1 MKSQMRL
8 GMTVV
13 ALAMGLAIGGNTT
26 QNASAATWHRGTPKA
41 LRGKWTD
48 GKKEAVLN
56 YYPFIIVKPKELSES
71 GIDPVINKHLHYR
84 HKKGSHIYDVRGH
97 ETMYSHGKLV
107 NYYRFKLSKTT
118 RKHKSHKVKF
128 YIYKQRGNGQDYQA
142 KKAKYGHY
150 FYK

>member
-1 MKSQMRL
+1 MKSQMKL
-8 GMTVV
+8 GMTVI
-13 ALAMGLAIGGNTT
+13 ALATGLAIGGSTT
-26 QNASAATWHRGTPKA
+26 QTASAATWHRGTPKA
-41 LRGKWTD
+41 LRGEWVDRKRSAI
-48 GKKEAVLN
+48 GNFQPSFV
-56 YYPFIIVKPKELSES
+56 VKANGLEVS
-71 GIDPVINKHLHYR
+71 GIDPVINKHMHYR
-84 HKKGSHIYDVRGH
+84 HKKGSHIYDVKGH
-97 ETMYSHGKLV
+97 ETMYSHGKLI